1 MATDALLPYTEVRRR
16 LQIRSQSYDGVR
28 PILVEKVVGSVDRRS
43 GDFDRQFRPMRR
55 ELRNRVRRMAEA
67 FGTEEMPPI
76 EVYEVGG
83 LYFVVDGHHRV
94 AVARERGAE
103 YIDAQVTRVQTSHR
117 LTPDVDVL
125 QLIHTE
131 QHRIFSERS
140 QLLVA
145 HPEARIQ
152 FSRPTWY
159 GELLEIV
166 RAHAYR
172 LSNEQGRLVP
182 MAEATADWYET
193 EYLPALQAI
202 REAQLPDYYR
212 HKTGGDLFLW
222 VHGKLRELQ
231 TTNRGAT
238 WADAARVARRE
249 GVPAAEQRA
258 LKRARRSPLPASG
271 VSASRSD
278 QGSNR

>member
-1 MATDALLPYTEVRRR
+1 MTTDALLPYTEVSRR
-16 LQIRSQSYDGVR
+16 LRIRSQSYDGVR
-28 PILVEKVVGSVDRRS
+28 PIPVEKVVGSVDRRS
-43 GDFDRQFRPMRR
+43 GDFDRRFRPMRR

-131 QHRIFSERS
+131 QHRIFTERS
-140 QLLVA
+140 QLRVH
-145 HPEARIQ
+145 HPDATIE

-172 LSNEQGRLVP
+172 LSDERGELVP
-182 MAEATADWYET
+182 MAEATADWYEA

-202 REAQLPDYYR
+202 RDAQLPDYYR

-231 TTNRGAT
+231 TTNLGAT

-258 LKRARRSPLPASG
+258 LKRARRTPLADDP
-271 VSASRSD
+271 
-278 QGSNR
+278 N